1 MAPHTLESEGADF
14 HRLSVGVGVGV
25 GVGMVVEGFRMEL
38 AVEAMVVGA
47 NGS

>member
-1 MAPHTLESEGADF
+1 MVPHTLESEGADF
-14 HRLSVGVGVGV
+14 HRLSVGVGVVV
-25 GVGMVVEGFRMEL
+25 GVVEGFRMEL

>member
-1 MAPHTLESEGADF
+1 
-14 HRLSVGVGVGV
+14 V

>member
-14 HRLSVGVGVGV
+14 HRLSVGGGV

>member
-14 HRLSVGVGVGV
+14 HRLSVGVGG
-25 GVGMVVEGFRMEL
+25 VVEGFRMEL

>member
-14 HRLSVGVGVGV
+14 HRLLVGV
-25 GVGMVVEGFRMEL
+25 GVGMVVRVVEGFRMEL

>member
-25 GVGMVVEGFRMEL
+25 VVEGFRMEL

>member
-1 MAPHTLESEGADF
+1 MAPHTLESEGAYF
-14 HRLSVGVGVGV
+14 HRLSVGV
-25 GVGMVVEGFRMEL
+25 VVEGFRMEL